1 MLVLAILV
9 SSNLKAERLF
19 LSLSDS
25 DFELSNVY
33 SDVDLFVIDI
43 ELEIPLEPGLY
54 NNPQIINV
62 DYRVFGNLVAGTP
75 SGFSSFDL
83 QRSLSGEEFY
93 QQGSSLVFQ
102 IADSADFSDGIQG
115 NELVDIGYLLTLNA
129 REIDNRRF
137 HPAIL
142 ELYADGTGSIQNSNN
157 IHTLDPLLEVNFGDE
172 YITDLVFEPAN
183 LTMLRQVVIEEPE
196 STSGGGVIG
205 TMATATLLFLFLC
218 RLINRLLFS
227 RLINPN

>member
-1 MLVLAILV
+1 M
-9 SSNLKAERLF
+9 
-19 LSLSDS
+19 
-25 DFELSNVY
+25 
-33 SDVDLFVIDI
+33 
-43 ELEIPLEPGLY
+43 EIPLEPGLF